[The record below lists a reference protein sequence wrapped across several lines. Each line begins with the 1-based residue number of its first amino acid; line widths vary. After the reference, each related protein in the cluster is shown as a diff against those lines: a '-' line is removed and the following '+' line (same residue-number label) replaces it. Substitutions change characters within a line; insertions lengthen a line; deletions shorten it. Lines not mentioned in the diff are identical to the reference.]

1 MKFLISKIIFFF
13 LIINISQ
20 ANENIRFIN
29 INYIVNNSD
38 AGKILNKLIEK
49 KNNEFTNE
57 LNKIGKSLEVKKNK
71 IISQKNIL
79 KKEEFEKLIKEYDVE
94 VKNFNEKRRKKNS
107 ELSNFTTKSKK
118 KMLDLLNPLIKNYLQ
133 KESIQIL
140 LQKEKIIF
148 GDEKLDITKEI
159 LNSFNSNHKNVKF
172 E

>member
-13 LIINISQ
+13 LIVNISQ

-29 INYIVNNSD
+29 INFIVNNSD
-38 AGKILNKLIEK
+38 AGKILNNLIEK
-49 KNNEFTNE
+49 KNKKFTNE
-57 LNKIGKSLEVKKNK
+57 LNKIGESLKEKKNK

-79 KKEEFEKLIKEYDVE
+79 KKEEFEKLIKEYDIE
-94 VKNFNEKRRKKNS
+94 VKNFNEERKKKTN

-118 KMLDLLNPLIKNYLQ
+118 KILDLLNPLITSFLQ

-159 LNSFNSNHKNVKF
+159 LNSFNSKHKSIEF

>member
-1 MKFLISKIIFFF
+1 MKFLILKIIFFF

>member
-1 MKFLISKIIFFF
+1 MKFLISKIFFFF
-13 LIINISQ
+13 LIVNISQ

-29 INYIVNNSD
+29 INFIVNNSD
-38 AGKILNKLIEK
+38 AGKILNNLIEK
-49 KNNEFTNE
+49 KNKKFANE
-57 LNKIGKSLEVKKNK
+57 LNKIGESLKEKKNK

-79 KKEEFEKLIKEYDVE
+79 KKEEFEKLIKEYDIE
-94 VKNFNEKRRKKNS
+94 VKNFNEERKKKTN

-118 KMLDLLNPLIKNYLQ
+118 KILDLLNPLITSFLQ

-148 GDEKLDITKEI
+148 GDERLDITKEI
-159 LNSFNSNHKNVKF
+159 LNSFNSKHKSIEF

>member
-1 MKFLISKIIFFF
+1 MRFLISKIIFFF
-13 LIINISQ
+13 LIFNISN

-29 INYIVNNSD
+29 INYIINNSD
-38 AGKILNKLIEK
+38 AGKILNNLIEK
-49 KNNEFTNE
+49 KNKKFTNE
-57 LNKIGKSLEVKKNK
+57 LNKIGKSLEEKKNK

-94 VKNFNEKRRKKNS
+94 VKDFNEKRKKKTN
-107 ELSNFTTKSKK
+107 ELSNLNANSKK
-118 KMLDLLNPLIKNYLQ
+118 KMLDLLNPLIKDYLQ

-159 LNSFNSNHKNVKF
+159 LKSFNSKHKSIKF

>member
-13 LIINISQ
+13 LIFNISN

-38 AGKILNKLIEK
+38 AGKILNNLIEK
-49 KNNEFTNE
+49 KNKKFTNE
-57 LNKIGKSLEVKKNK
+57 LNKIGKSLEEKKNK

-94 VKNFNEKRRKKNS
+94 VKDFNEKRKKKTN
-107 ELSNFTTKSKK
+107 ELSNLNANSKK
-118 KMLDLLNPLIKNYLQ
+118 KMLDLLNPLIKDYLQ

-159 LNSFNSNHKNVKF
+159 LATFNSKYKSIKF

>member
-13 LIINISQ
+13 LLVNISQ

-29 INYIVNNSD
+29 INYIIKNSN
-38 AGKILNKLIEK
+38 AGKILNNIIEK
-49 KNNEFTNE
+49 KNKKFTNE
-57 LNKIGKSLEVKKNK
+57 LNQIGKSLEDKKNK

-79 KKEEFEKLIKEYDVE
+79 KKEEFEKLIKEYDTE
-94 VKNFNEKRRKKNS
+94 VKNFNEKRKNKTN
-107 ELSNFTTKSKK
+107 ELNNFSAMSKK
-118 KMLDLLNPLIKNYLQ
+118 KILDLLNPLIKDYLQ

-140 LQKEKIIF
+140 LQKEKIVF

-159 LNSFNSNHKNVKF
+159 LDKFNSKHKSIKF

>member
-13 LIINISQ
+13 LIVNFSQ

-29 INYIVNNSD
+29 INYIINNSD
-38 AGKILNKLIEK
+38 AGKILNNLIKK
-49 KNNEFTNE
+49 KNDKFTDE
-57 LNKIGKSLEVKKNK
+57 LNKIGKSLEEKKNK

-79 KKEEFEKLIKEYDVE
+79 KKEEFEKLIKEYDVD
-94 VKNFNEKRRKKNS
+94 VKNFNETRKKKTN
-107 ELSNFTTKSKK
+107 ELSNFNANSKK
-118 KMLDLLNPLIKNYLQ
+118 KMLDLLNPLIKDYLQ
-133 KESIQIL
+133 KESVQIL

-159 LNSFNSNHKNVKF
+159 LATFNNKYKSIKF